1 MSKPHLRSVIAVL
14 ALLFVLMS
22 SVYSAA
28 ATPPAPEWPGQPAR
42 TSPADLFTAE
52 GVTRTVSLSA
62 AAAQADLV
70 PTNMSEDFEAAWPA
84 AGWALS
90 DQSANDGGEYLWGK
104 RDCHPHTGGYAGWSV
119 GGGAQGSALA
129 CAAHYP
135 NNANAWAVYGPFDL
149 STFTSAR
156 LTFYLWGRS
165 EGGGNCPYDFLF
177 VGSST
182 DRTNFSGGS
191 SCGDYTGGDAGN
203 GYYRQTLDLSHR
215 LGESEVWVAFVF
227 VSDSDTTEIGFT
239 VDDVNLI
246 GGFST
251 PPSLNLAWSSAEDDR
266 AHSVAWGDYDGDG
279 DLDLA
284 VGTSSGP
291 NRLYRN
297 DRGTL
302 TTGAV
307 WSSSEEDNT
316 LDLAWGDVD
325 GDGDLDLAAGNWG
338 QPVRL
343 YRNDGGVLTTD
354 AVWSS
359 SEVNY
364 AYGVA
369 WGDYD
374 GDGGLDL
381 AVGNW
386 GQNRLYRNDGGALTT
401 NAAWS
406 STEADPTFGVAWG
419 DYDGDGD
426 LDLAAG
432 NACDTDPVCYPNR
445 LYRNDGGVLTAGAVW
460 DSNEADFTTS
470 VTWGDF
476 DGDGDP
482 DLAVGNGCDSYDVC
496 YPNRLYRNDGGT
508 LAPVAIWASAE
519 TDFTTSV
526 AWGDADGDG
535 DLDLAVGN
543 YRYQPNR
550 LYRNDEGTLTT
561 SEVWSSIEEDY
572 SESIAWGDYDGD
584 GDLDLAVGNVY
595 GYNRLYRNGLG
606 TLNASTSWE
615 SAEKGLTE
623 SIAWGDYDGDGDL
636 DLAVVNLGASNWLYR
651 NDGGT
656 LNVNAVWNST
666 EKDMAYSVAWGDYD
680 GDGDLDLAVGN
691 AGPNHLYRN
700 DDGVLTAS
708 AVWSSAE
715 TDDTRSIVWGDYDG
729 DGDVDL
735 AAGNLD
741 APSHLYRNDGGVLT
755 VSAVWTSAEADQT
768 EGVAWGDYDGDGDLD
783 LVAGNWGPNRLYR
796 NDKGALTAS
805 AVSASAEDNYSSSV
819 AWGDYD
825 ADGDL
830 DLAVGNHRKP
840 NQLYR
845 NDGGVLTASAV
856 WSSVEADPSSSVA
869 WGDYDGDGDLDLA
882 VGNKWSLHDRLH
894 RNDQGTLT
902 VNAVWASA
910 GTEATESVA
919 WGDVDGDGDLDLAVG
934 GMRWEPSQSLFAS
947 EPVRLYHNSRDH
959 YTSPASIPIIALAHP
974 GETDDADFYS
984 SSRVWTEPTI
994 PIVYTLFHRQGDP
1007 VREVRGFYSLNGGG
1021 QWLPAV
1027 PTVATIT
1034 TDLASGPYPN
1044 TTVANSHVYHWDI
1057 HASGVMGQY
1066 DNVTFRLVAF
1076 PSFTPIPNQVAG
1088 PYRYGQYATTTFP
1101 FRLRGSQVRVMS
1113 GSQPVADALVYRLP
1127 AGQTGEGDPY
1137 ANATGVPFRTNGSGY
1152 LQGHGEISIGDQLL
1166 ALVPISQTEGHTLYY
1181 TNGAPTPVGL
1191 GAHTV
1196 TTPGEQVLTVSADHP
1211 LYLFNLDVSLEWDAH
1226 DDTAFMEK
1234 LQFDLQ
1240 RAAEHFYDFSDGQA
1254 TLGEIYIFHDAE
1266 NWQTAHLR
1274 VYANNRLRPNATLGG
1289 VISDTITD
1297 TLVPTITYEAGQI
1310 RMPAVWNRYGDPSGG
1325 AIGEDWPRTL
1335 AHEFGHY
1342 YLFLDD
1348 HYLGLDE
1355 DGQVINID
1363 TCTDTV
1369 MTDPYRY
1376 SEYRDQADWLPAC
1389 ADTLANHLT
1398 GRSDWSTISVFY
1410 PELTG
1415 PDVRGSNDGP
1425 ILMPFAFT
1433 EITIFDP
1440 LTPTQAIA
1448 DPTFYFLTEG
1458 GQRYQPAEGS
1468 RGFLLKEDTWLLDV
1482 GEPLIDHILARGARP
1497 GDRLCLIDAA
1507 ASRFGCETIQPGDD
1521 QMILHAF
1528 PDWRPEIIVSP
1539 VATNTIT
1546 VTVHTAPSLPLQ
1558 GRIFSTDAPA
1568 TQVFAFTETEGGT
1581 YVARMSTD
1589 IADAVL
1595 LEGFVH
1601 IWVDEVAPRRE
1612 MITDYS
1618 IGASPGAVRGRGGA
1632 VRGRG
1637 GAVRGRGGAV
1647 RGRGGAVRGRGAP
1660 ILSGDGQVTIYTPDP
1675 TIPDGEFLTI
1685 QAATGV
1691 PELPPGRAQIGQA
1704 YRIAATAGITNLN
1717 ESSISF
1723 QYIGQAVPAG
1733 MEEDITI
1740 YYWGE
1745 DEASWHAL
1753 PTMLNTLDNFASAR
1767 VQGTGLYALLT
1778 AFRVPLYAPGWN
1790 LFSYPLRSSRPVSE
1804 ALVSI
1809 SGYYTTVYGYE
1820 ATDSTDPWKVYDV
1833 TVPDYV
1839 NDLAMLEFGHGYWVS
1854 VSQAITM
1861 YLREMERPVALSS
1874 AGLPPQVPATYYG
1887 EVLGGAAGEIVTAWV
1902 GDSLCGQAQ
1911 TLEVDGRVV
1920 YALNVMAEA
1929 GGPPGCGAP
1938 GRQVTFRVS
1947 SQVMVP
1953 TVAWDDSRLGEV
1965 VLSEAFRVYLPLS
1978 LERD

>member
-1 MSKPHLRSVIAVL
+1 MSKPHLRSVIVVL
-14 ALLFVLMS
+14 ALLFILAG

-28 ATPPAPEWPGQPAR
+28 ATPPTPEWPGPPAR
-42 TSPADLFTAE
+42 TSPADLLTAE
-52 GVTRTVSLSA
+52 GVTRTLSLPA

-84 AGWALS
+84 AGWEVF

-129 CAAHYP
+129 CDAHYP
-135 NNANAWAVYGPFDL
+135 HNARSWAIYGPFDL
-149 STFTSAR
+149 STATSAR
-156 LTFYLWGRS
+156 LTFHLWGRS
-165 EGGGNCPYDFLF
+165 EGGSNCPYDFLF

-191 SCGDYTGGDAGN
+191 FCGDYAGGDAGN
-203 GYYRQTLDLSHR
+203 GYHRQALDLSHR
-215 LGESEVWVAFVF
+215 CGESEVWVAFVF
-227 VSDSDTTEIGFT
+227 VSDGDTAEIGFT
-239 VDDVNLI
+239 IDDVSLTA
-246 GGFST
+246 GLST

-302 TTGAV
+302 TVSAV
-307 WSSSEEDNT
+307 WSSSEADDT

-343 YRNDGGVLTTD
+343 YRNDEGALTTG

-359 SEVNY
+359 SGVNY
-364 AYGVA
+364 AYSVA

-381 AVGNW
+381 VVGNW
-386 GQNRLYRNDGGALTT
+386 GQNRLYRNDGGALTAS
-401 NAAWS
+401 AAWS
-406 STEADPTFGVAWG
+406 SAEADPTFGVAWG

-460 DSNEADFTTS
+460 NSSEADFTIS
-470 VTWGDF
+470 VAWGDY

-482 DLAVGNGCDSYDVC
+482 DLAVGNGCDSDDDC

-508 LAPVAIWASAE
+508 LAPIAIWDSAE

-526 AWGDADGDG
+526 AWGDVDGDG

-550 LYRNDEGTLTT
+550 LYRNDEGTLST
-561 SEVWSSIEEDY
+561 SEVWSSLEEDY
-572 SESIAWGDYDGD
+572 SESVAWGDVDGD

-595 GYNRLYRNGLG
+595 GYNRLYRNAMG

-615 SAEKGLTE
+615 SAEVGLTE
-623 SIAWGDYDGDGDL
+623 SVAWGDYDGDGDL
-636 DLAVVNLGASNWLYR
+636 DLAVVNLGASNRLYR

-666 EKDMAYSVAWGDYD
+666 ETDMAYSVAWGDYD
-680 GDGDLDLAVGN
+680 GDGDLDLVVGN
-691 AGPNHLYRN
+691 DGPNRLYRN
-700 DDGVLTAS
+700 DGNVLTAS

-715 TDDTRSIVWGDYDG
+715 ADDTRSIVWGDVDG
-729 DGDVDL
+729 DGDLDL

-741 APSHLYRNDGGVLT
+741 APGHLYRNDGGVLT
-755 VSAVWTSAEADQT
+755 ASAIWTSAEADQT

-796 NDKGALTAS
+796 NDRGTLTAS
-805 AVSASAEDNYSSSV
+805 AVSVSVEDDYASSV

-845 NDGGVLTASAV
+845 NDGGTLTASAV
-856 WSSVEADPSSSVA
+856 WSSVEADPTSSVA
-869 WGDYDGDGDLDLA
+869 WGDVDSDGDLDLV
-882 VGNKWSLHDRLH
+882 VGNKWSLRDRLY

-902 VNAVWASA
+902 ANAVWASA
-910 GTEATESVA
+910 GAKATESVA

-947 EPVRLYHNSRDH
+947 EPVRLYRNTRDH
-959 YTSPASIPIIALAHP
+959 YTSPSSIPIIALAHP
-974 GETDDADFYS
+974 GGTDEANFHS
-984 SSRVWTEPTI
+984 SSQVWTEATI
-994 PIVYTLFHRQGDP
+994 PIVYTLFHCQGDP

-1021 QWLPAV
+1021 QWLSAV
-1027 PTVATIT
+1027 PTADTIT

-1044 TTVANSHVYHWDI
+1044 GTGANTHVYHWDI

-1066 DNVTFRLVAF
+1066 DNVVFRLVAF
-1076 PSFTPIPNQVAG
+1076 PSFTPRPNRTVG
-1088 PYRYGQYATTTFP
+1088 PYQYGLSAATTFP
-1101 FRLRGSQVRVMS
+1101 FCLSGSQVRVMS
-1113 GSQPVADALVYRLP
+1113 GTQPVSNALIYRLP
-1127 AGQTGEGDPY
+1127 AGQTSGGALY
-1137 ANATGVPFRTNGSGY
+1137 AADAGVPFRTNDSGY
-1152 LQGHGEISIGDQLL
+1152 LQGHGEINVGDNLL
-1166 ALVPISQTEGHTLYY
+1166 ALAPIAWTESYTMYH
-1181 TNGAPTPVGL
+1181 TNGLPTPAGL

-1196 TTPGEQVLTVSADHP
+1196 TAPGEQTLTVSAAHP
-1211 LYLFNLDVSLEWDAH
+1211 LYLFNLDISLEWDAH
-1226 DDTAFMEK
+1226 NDVAFMEK
-1234 LQFDLQ
+1234 LQFDLL
-1240 RAAEHFYDFSDGQA
+1240 RAAEHLYDLSDGQA
-1254 TLGEIYIFHDAE
+1254 TLGEVYLFHDAE

-1274 VYANNRLRPNATLGG
+1274 IYANNRLRPNATLGG

-1297 TLVPTITYEAGQI
+1297 TLVPAILYEAGQI

-1325 AIGEDWPRTL
+1325 TVGEDWPRTL

-1342 YLFLDD
+1342 YFFLDD

-1355 DGQVINID
+1355 NGQVISID
-1363 TCTDTV
+1363 TCTNTA

-1398 GRSDWSTISVFY
+1398 GRSDWQTISLFY

-1415 PDVRGSNDGP
+1415 PDAHGTNDGP
-1425 ILMPFAFT
+1425 ALMPFGFI
-1433 EITIFDP
+1433 EITAFDP

-1448 DPTFYFLTEG
+1448 DPTFYFLTTE

-1468 RGFLLKEDTWLLDV
+1468 RGFLLKENTWLLDV
-1482 GEPLIDHILARGARP
+1482 GEPLIDHILARGAKP
-1497 GDRLCLIDAA
+1497 GDRLCLFDAA
-1507 ASRFGCETIQPGDD
+1507 RSRLGCETIQPGDD
-1521 QMILHAF
+1521 QIILYAF
-1528 PDWRPEIIVSP
+1528 PDWQPEIIVSP
-1539 VATNTIT
+1539 VATNTID
-1546 VTVHTAPSLPLQ
+1546 VTIHTADGLPLE
-1558 GRIFSTDAPA
+1558 GRIFSTDGPA
-1568 TQVFAFTETEGGT
+1568 TEVYVFAEMESGT
-1581 YVARMSTD
+1581 YTARMSATL
-1589 IADAVL
+1589 AEELL
-1595 LEGFVH
+1595 LEGFVQ
-1601 IWVDEVAPRRE
+1601 IWVDEASPRRE

-1618 IGASPGAVRGRGGA
+1618 IGASPGAVRGHGGA
-1632 VRGRG
+1632 VRGHG
-1637 GAVRGRGGAV
+1637 GAVRGHGGAV
-1647 RGRGGAVRGRGAP
+1647 RGHGGAVRGHGAP

-1685 QAATGV
+1685 QAATGM
-1691 PELPPGRAQIGQA
+1691 PELPPGRVQIGQA
-1704 YRIAATAGITNLN
+1704 YRIAATAGLANLY

-1723 QYIGQAVPAG
+1723 QYMGEAVPAG

-1740 YYWGE
+1740 YYWNE
-1745 DEASWHAL
+1745 NEASWHAL
-1753 PTMLNTLDNFASAR
+1753 PTVLNMWDNFASAQ
-1767 VQGTGLYALLT
+1767 VQGTGLYGLLT

-1790 LFSYPLRSSRPVSE
+1790 IFSYPLRSPQPVSE

-1809 SGYYTTVYGYE
+1809 SGTYTTVYGYE
-1820 ATDSTDPWKVYDV
+1820 ATDTADPWKVYDV
-1833 TVPDYV
+1833 TAPDYV
-1839 NDLAMLEFGHGYWVS
+1839 NDLATLEFGRGYWIN

-1861 YLREMERPVALSS
+1861 YFGATAEGGALSS
-1874 AGLPPQVPATYYG
+1874 VSLPPHVPATYYG
-1887 EVLGGAAGEIVTAWV
+1887 EVLGGTAGETVTAWV
-1902 GDSLCGQAQ
+1902 GDSLCGQGQ
-1911 TLEVDGRVV
+1911 TLEVDSKVV

-1938 GRQVTFRVS
+1938 GRQVTFRVG
-1947 SQVMVP
+1947 SQVKSP
-1953 TVAWDDSRLGEV
+1953 TVAWDDSRLWEV
-1965 VLSEAFRVYLPLS
+1965 VLTRPFRVYMPLT
-1978 LERD
+1978 EGN